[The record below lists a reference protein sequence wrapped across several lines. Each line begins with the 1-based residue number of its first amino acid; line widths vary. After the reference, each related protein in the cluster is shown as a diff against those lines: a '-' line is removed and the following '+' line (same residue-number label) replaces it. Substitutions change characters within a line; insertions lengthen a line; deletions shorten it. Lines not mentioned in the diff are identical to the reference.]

1 MASRAVW
8 GHVRRAR
15 PERYQVTRNFC
26 ATVRFPASSSRVVF
40 RRPAWTT
47 PTSRRT
53 SSIGGFGAMNKW
65 TQMSVQ
71 PSSPSGQQRN
81 YSGNAFAAGAAAVR
95 SLVSYIVSPFAP
107 VKLPAS
113 VMRDVGFDP
122 ETSGEC
128 PSLAITLEA
137 AGPIIE
143 GLGLRKGQIYTG
155 VVDQFRSRHSDSHF
169 YIVAA
174 HCGNVNDIAAQ
185 TGIPRDIVESRLSSP
200 LGAIVTWAGSMMAGG
215 AAVNLTPE
223 ALQRL
228 NQMALDETEGS
239 PGSIGYGELTSGYD
253 YVDLSNPQRARGSG
267 SSLCTFLARTMYC
280 HALSGSVLH
289 CCYISKTGD
298 IIWLWCG
305 AGGRGINSK
314 YLNNVAAIHMDIG
327 MWPDMARSIQG
338 AYRDPELMRTF
349 IQADP
354 RAISHLTQELVTAG
368 KVQRGSLKNW
378 LQHLQVGGGFFAR
391 GYNTLKNG
399 NRFGVKGGN
408 V

>member
-1 MASRAVW
+1 
-8 GHVRRAR
+8 
-15 PERYQVTRNFC
+15 
-26 ATVRFPASSSRVVF
+26 
-40 RRPAWTT
+40 
-47 PTSRRT
+47 
-53 SSIGGFGAMNKW
+53 
-65 TQMSVQ
+65 MSVQ

-81 YSGNAFAAGAAAVR
+81 YSGNAFAAGVAAVR
-95 SLVSYIVSPFAP
+95 GSVSYIVSPFAP

-128 PSLAITLEA
+128 PPLAITLEK

-143 GLGLRKGQIYTG
+143 GLGLRKGQIFTG
-155 VVDQFRSRHSDSHF
+155 VVDQFESPHSDSHF
-169 YIVAA
+169 YLVVAD
-174 HCGNVNDIAAQ
+174 CGDANDIAAQ
-185 TGIPRDIVESRLSSP
+185 TGIPREIVESRLSSP

-215 AAVNLTPE
+215 AAVNLTQE

-228 NQMALDETEGS
+228 HQMALDETERG

-253 YVDLSNPQRARGSG
+253 YVELSNPQRARGSG
-267 SSLCTFLARTMYC
+267 NSLCTFLARTMYC

-289 CCYISKTGD
+289 GCYISKTGK
-298 IIWLWCG
+298 IIWFWCG

-354 RAISHLTQELVTAG
+354 RAISHLTQELVTAA
-368 KVQRGSLKNW
+368 KVQRGSLKDRF
-378 LQHLQVGGGFFAR
+378 QRLQVGLGLPAR
-391 GYNTLKNG
+391 AFNTVKHG
-399 NRFGVKGGN
+399 NRFGVKGGT

>member
-1 MASRAVW
+1 MASRAVRLQRSAS
-8 GHVRRAR
+8 VRVQFPRSYGFCSAVTMRASR
-15 PERYQVTRNFC
+15 
-26 ATVRFPASSSRVVF
+26 SRVFF
-40 RRPAWTT
+40 RSPTRPPFT
-47 PTSRRT
+47 PRRT
-53 SSIGGFGAMNKW
+53 TFASGFRATNRW
-65 TQMSVQ
+65 TQPSVR
-71 PSSPSGQQRN
+71 PSPPSGQQTD
-81 YSGNAFAAGAAAVR
+81 YLGCAIAAGAAAVCG
-95 SLVSYIVSPFAP
+95 LVSFFVSTFTPE
-107 VKLPAS
+107 KLPAS
-113 VMRDVGFDP
+113 VMPVVGFDP

-128 PSLAITLEA
+128 PELAITLEA

-143 GLGLRKGQIYTG
+143 GLGLRKGQIFTG

-228 NQMALDETEGS
+228 HQIALDETEGG

-354 RAISHLTQELVTAG
+354 REISRLTQELVTAG
-368 KVQRGSLKNW
+368 RVQRGSLKDS
-378 LQHLQVGGGFFAR
+378 LQRLQVAGGFPTR
-391 GYNTLKNG
+391 GYNILKYG
-399 NRFGVKGGN
+399 MFGIKGEHF
-408 V
+408 